1 MFIEALFTIARTWK
15 QLRCP
20 LTDERTEKLWYICT
34 MECYSATEGNSS
46 ESVMMRWTNLEPILQ
61 SEKKSQKEKD
71 SVFNAYIQNLEK
83 FFTE

>member
-1 MFIEALFTIARTWK
+1 MTGKRSK
-15 QLRCP
+15 CP
-20 LTDERTEKLWYICT
+20 LIEEWIKGMWYICT

-71 SVFNAYIQNLEK
+71 SVFNAYIWNLEGW
-83 FFTE
+83 